1 MPFPLV
7 AAALAAVPG
16 LFKTV
21 SGAIQAGK
29 GKKALKNLVR
39 PEYFIPQEVQQ
50 ASRMAQNDYLQK
62 GLPGQALMENR
73 VQGVTARAINDAK
86 AVSSSSGDALDA
98 VTKLYAGEQD
108 QLRNIGLAAA
118 QQDLQDAATYR
129 QQLGVDADYADKKWD
144 INTFQPYAQKYGEAK
159 AQIAAGNMNVSSGLD
174 SIGQVGSA
182 LLMGRMAADSGKTMG
197 EIKGLSDIPK
207 AGSVGFGITQPQGF
221 KTTNMGGQDLLGYGK
236 ALSMMEGGLSKVNTG
251 INQPKA
257 PTFGT
262 NRQMIFDP
270 SEPFAI
276 KWRND

>member
-7 AAALAAVPG
+7 AAAALAAVPG

-39 PEYFIPQEVQQ
+39 PEYFIPQEVKQ

-73 VQGVTARAINDAK
+73 VQGVTARGINDAK

-98 VTKLYAGEQD
+98 VTKLYSGEQD

-129 QQLGVDADYADKKWD
+129 QQLGIDADYAEKKWD

-174 SIGQVGSA
+174 SIGQVGTS
-182 LLMGRMAADSGKTMG
+182 LMMGKMAQQGGPTMG
-197 EIKGLSDIPK
+197 QALGQSDLTK
-207 AGSVGFGITQPQGF
+207 VGSTLGGIQGYKSTDLGGDVMGKYLPFSNKGITGPQSTF
-221 KTTNMGGQDLLGYGK
+221 
-236 ALSMMEGGLSKVNTG
+236 S
-251 INQPKA
+251 P

-270 SEPFAI
+270 SQPFAI